1 MNAEQLRIEEIVVP
15 GVRFSQW
22 YPLGKVIEDLQN
34 KKRRLTKNKLS
45 VGKKGVYIIGV
56 FIDKIRP
63 IYVGISG
70 DCVRNRINNHFRY
83 SQNDQ
88 LNIESGPLAG
98 IRALNM
104 QHTLYVSYYD
114 CDNAKECDR
123 IETLILQ
130 KYDFAC
136 NVSKKNIQK
145 RRLEDIIALVKPL
158 EGRQI
163 RAIAMG
169 LPVPAAEL
177 PVPAAELPV
186 PAAELPVPAA
196 ELPVPATA
204 EKPLY
209 KKKTIVKKPS
219 LTVSCGCSN
228 NYTVPLSIKSIKC
241 NCGTEFTF

>member
-177 PVPAAELPV
+177 PVPA
-186 PAAELPVPAA
+186 
-196 ELPVPATA
+196 TA